1 MWKMGRGA
9 IKMVNAGKLMF
20 KKKKK
25 KPVREVKVPTKR
37 TVLHWEM
44 KCSHKNLY
52 LRKEVSEES
61 L

>member
-9 IKMVNAGKLMF
+9 IKMVNAGKVMF
-20 KKKKK
+20 KKKK

-37 TVLHWEM
+37 TVLHWE
-44 KCSHKNLY
+44 KKWGHKNLY
-52 LRKEVSEES
+52 LRKEASEES